1 MTLDISNQE
10 SLLIR
15 CIQGPASPQE
25 PGLFA
30 TLPDLAPNLMT
41 DPITTVVTVI
51 SEHPQAAAAVASIY
65 GVAKPFLA
73 KILGPSAKEIGEIGR
88 DYIKGRRG
96 KNAERTLADA
106 NKLLDAVGRE
116 PQEVPLATLVPLL
129 EGAST
134 QEEPTLA
141 EKWAALL
148 ANAAD
153 PVQRVAV
160 QPGFTDVLR
169 QLSADDA
176 SLLTKIYAE
185 YEWSDEQPPRL
196 FDVDY
201 LSSQLKWDATR
212 LNLSLDNL
220 LRLRLVDALV
230 AAVFGPAPTL
240 RGNTALG
247 ITVYGEQFLKAVTPP
262 TP

>member
-1 MTLDISNQE
+1 MPDPLTTLAVATGGAF
-10 SLLIR
+10 LGKFV
-15 CIQGPASPQE
+15 GPAAEAIGKAAWEQAQQL
-25 PGLFA
+25 GARA
-30 TLPDLAPNLMT
+30 TAHLA
-41 DPITTVVTVI
+41 
-51 SEHPQAAAAVASIY
+51 
-65 GVAKPFLA
+65 
-73 KILGPSAKEIGEIGR
+73 
-88 DYIKGRRG
+88 
-96 KNAERTLADA
+96 
-106 NKLLDAVGRE
+106 AVGRE
-116 PQEVPLATLVPLL
+116 PQPVEPKLLLPLVQAASL
-129 EGAST
+129 ESD
-134 QEEPTLA
+134 PTLA

-153 PVQRVAV
+153 PAQRVAV
-160 QPGFTDVLR
+160 QPGFAEVLR

-201 LSSQLKWDATR
+201 LSSQLKWDATQ

-230 AAVFGPAPTL
+230 TAVFGPAPTL

-262 TP
+262 TS